1 VKKNA
6 ILAAGGLALF
16 VFVLARI
23 GWVPQM
29 KAIWTGLP
37 AILALSCL
45 RLLMQTGSWATAL
58 RAEGAEASTW
68 SLMGIR
74 LSAQGAG
81 YISIFGPVLSEPMK
95 IRLLGNSDS
104 VAVATLADTGVYW
117 FASSLFGVFG
127 CLAAA
132 FLLSHTRGGA
142 IALVILSAV
151 FVAGLVLIAREKPL
165 LLPLIR
171 RLGDR
176 CPNWLRRSG
185 ELEASLRSFG
195 SRHPGA
201 IRKMFWLDIGCQLL
215 LAAEVVA
222 VLWVLR
228 IPFHAGTIFAFE
240 AANRAVKILTGW
252 MPARIGADEG
262 ASAGLFA
269 ALGLASGAG
278 LALALTRRSRDLLCC
293 TAGFAWLTWHAGF
306 KSSQREGGL
315 LCKQ

>member
-16 VFVLARI
+16 VFVLAKV
-23 GWVPQM
+23 GWLPQM

-37 AILALSCL
+37 AILALSSL
-45 RLLMQTGSWATAL
+45 RLLMQTSSWATAL
-58 RAEGAEASTW
+58 CAEGVEASAL

-81 YISIFGPVLSEPMK
+81 YISVFGPVLSEPMK

-117 FASSLFGVFG
+117 FASGLFGVFG

-132 FLLSHTRGGA
+132 LLLSHTKGGS
-142 IALVILSAV
+142 IALAILSAV
-151 FVAGLVLIAREKPL
+151 FVAGLAMIARTKPL
-165 LLPLIR
+165 LPPLIR
-171 RLGDR
+171 RLGQR
-176 CPNWLRRSG
+176 CPEWLRRSS

-222 VLWVLR
+222 VLVILR
-228 IPFHAGTIFAFE
+228 IPFHAGTIFAFD
-240 AANRAVKILTGW
+240 AANRAVKMLTGW

-293 TAGFAWLTWHAGF
+293 AAGFAWLTWHAGF
-306 KSSQREGGL
+306 KTSQPGAGL
-315 LCKQ
+315 LCKP